1 MNNNSLKGFRHCERS
16 EAICRSQLDKSKI
29 KPTELFMTPRI
40 MELFNFQFYVLEG
53 LSSLH

>member
-16 EAICRSQLDKSKI
+16 DAINRSQLDKSKI